1 MNTHTTIEKMRTM
14 RMSTMASLYHQATT
28 EHLFKDL
35 SSDDFVSMLIDTE
48 WEARQT
54 RRIANLIKT
63 ASFNQGASPTDI
75 DYSASRSL
83 DKTTMQRLLSLQFM
97 QHAENIIIT
106 GPTGVGKSYLG
117 QAIGVQACQMLHR
130 TAYFVTARYFD
141 AAKLAKLEGTYLKL
155 IKQLQKCKL
164 LILDD
169 FGLHSLEQADRQF
182 LLDLIE
188 QRTGKASTIIC
199 SQIPV
204 SSWHEMIGESTIA
217 DAILDRVVHSSHR
230 IELKGESLRKKQRLN
245 I

>member
-1 MNTHTTIEKMRTM
+1 MIK
-14 RMSTMASLYHQATT
+14 
-28 EHLFKDL
+28 HLHIQG
-35 SSDDFVSMLIDTE
+35 DFFIFRYLNQSG
-48 WEARQT
+48 
-54 RRIANLIKT
+54 RIANPVCM
-63 ASFNQGASPTDI
+63 Q
-75 DYSASRSL
+75 SRL
-83 DKTTMQRLLSLQFM
+83 PKEQELRFILCV
-97 QHAENIIIT
+97 EI
-106 GPTGVGKSYLG
+106 
-117 QAIGVQACQMLHR
+117 
-130 TAYFVTARYFD
+130 
-141 AAKLAKLEGTYLKL
+141 EL
-155 IKQLQKCKL
+155 IKQLQKFKL

-204 SSWHEMIGESTIA
+204 SSWHEMIGEGTIA